1 MVPNNLFDDIPA
13 QLPEELLQTLFSGAK
28 GFRVERIVSRGHSSP
43 DGFWYEQDQ
52 EEWVLLLSGAAEL
65 ECQDPPQRLRLTPG
79 DCVSIAARRRHRVA
93 WTAPGQ
99 DSVWLAVFYEK

>member
-1 MVPNNLFDDIPA
+1 M
-13 QLPEELLQTLFSGAK
+13 
-28 GFRVERIVSRGHSSP
+28 
-43 DGFWYEQDQ
+43 
-52 EEWVLLLSGAAEL
+52 LLLSGAAEL

-79 DCVSIAARRRHRVA
+79 DCVAIAARRRHRVA